1 MKFDR
6 RQFLSLAGAGLAAPV
21 LSRPAVAQAYPT
33 RPVRI
38 IVGNAAGGGPDIVA
52 RLLGPGL
59 SERLGQ
65 PVIIENRP
73 GGGGNIAAE
82 MVVNAPADGHT
93 ILLATIGHAVNAAFY
108 EKLNYNF
115 VRDITPVASISRDP
129 LFMLVHPSSPA
140 KTVPQFIAYVKANRG
155 RISMASPGSGTAPH
169 IAGELFKMM
178 AGIDMVHVPYRSG
191 APALTDLISG
201 QVQVYFG
208 ALPVSIEHIRAGKLL
223 PLAVTSATR
232 LQVLPDVP
240 AMSDTVPGYE
250 VSTWFG
256 IGAPRNTPLEIVGRL
271 NKEIN
276 AGLGDP
282 GLKARFAD
290 LGSSAFVGSPSD
302 FGKFVVEET
311 DKWAKVVKFAGI
323 KPE

>member
-1 MKFDR
+1 
-6 RQFLSLAGAGLAAPV
+6 
-21 LSRPAVAQAYPT
+21 
-33 RPVRI
+33 
-38 IVGNAAGGGPDIVA
+38 
-52 RLLGPGL
+52 
-59 SERLGQ
+59 
-65 PVIIENRP
+65 
-73 GGGGNIAAE
+73 

-93 ILLATIGHAVNAAFY
+93 ILLTTIGHAVNAAFY

-140 KTVPQFIAYVKANRG
+140 KTVPQFMAYAKANRG

-223 PLAVTSATR
+223 PLAVTSGTR
-232 LQVLPDVP
+232 LEVLPDVP

>member
-1 MKFDR
+1 M
-6 RQFLSLAGAGLAAPV
+6 
-21 LSRPAVAQAYPT
+21 
-33 RPVRI
+33 
-38 IVGNAAGGGPDIVA
+38 A

-155 RISMASPGSGTAPH
+155 RISMA
-169 IAGELFKMM
+169 
-178 AGIDMVHVPYRSG
+178 
-191 APALTDLISG
+191 
-201 QVQVYFG
+201 
-208 ALPVSIEHIRAGKLL
+208 
-223 PLAVTSATR
+223 
-232 LQVLPDVP
+232 
-240 AMSDTVPGYE
+240 
-250 VSTWFG
+250 
-256 IGAPRNTPLEIVGRL
+256 
-271 NKEIN
+271 
-276 AGLGDP
+276 
-282 GLKARFAD
+282 
-290 LGSSAFVGSPSD
+290 
-302 FGKFVVEET
+302 
-311 DKWAKVVKFAGI
+311 
-323 KPE
+323 

>member
-93 ILLATIGHAVNAAFY
+93 ILLTTIGHAVNAAFY

-140 KTVPQFIAYVKANRG
+140 KTVPQFIAYAKANRG

-223 PLAVTSATR
+223 PLAVTSGTR
-232 LQVLPDVP
+232 LEVLPDVP

>member
-1 MKFDR
+1 
-6 RQFLSLAGAGLAAPV
+6 
-21 LSRPAVAQAYPT
+21 
-33 RPVRI
+33 VRI

-93 ILLATIGHAVNAAFY
+93 VLLATIGHAVNAAFY

-115 VRDITPVASISRDP
+115 VRDVTPVASISRDP

-140 KTVPQFIAYVKANRG
+140 KTVPQFIAYAKANRG

-178 AGIDMVHVPYRSG
+178 AGIDMVRGICLRPAVASRPPSSSRSIVM
-191 APALTDLISG
+191 APGRTLGPLI
-201 QVQVYFG
+201 
-208 ALPVSIEHIRAGKLL
+208 P
-223 PLAVTSATR
+223 
-232 LQVLPDVP
+232 
-240 AMSDTVPGYE
+240 
-250 VSTWFG
+250 
-256 IGAPRNTPLEIVGRL
+256 
-271 NKEIN
+271 
-276 AGLGDP
+276 
-282 GLKARFAD
+282 
-290 LGSSAFVGSPSD
+290 
-302 FGKFVVEET
+302 
-311 DKWAKVVKFAGI
+311 
-323 KPE
+323 

>member
-1 MKFDR
+1 
-6 RQFLSLAGAGLAAPV
+6 
-21 LSRPAVAQAYPT
+21 
-33 RPVRI
+33 VRI

-140 KTVPQFIAYVKANRG
+140 KTVPQFTAYAKTNRG

-232 LQVLPDVP
+232 LDVLPAVP

-250 VSTWFG
+250 ASTWFG
-256 IGAPRNTPLEIVGRL
+256 IGAPRNTPLEIAGRL
-271 NKEIN
+271 NQEIN

-290 LGSSAFVGSPSD
+290 LGSSTFVGSPSD
-302 FGKFVVEET
+302 FGKFVVEEA

>member
-1 MKFDR
+1 
-6 RQFLSLAGAGLAAPV
+6 
-21 LSRPAVAQAYPT
+21 
-33 RPVRI
+33 VRI

>member
-1 MKFDR
+1 
-6 RQFLSLAGAGLAAPV
+6 
-21 LSRPAVAQAYPT
+21 
-33 RPVRI
+33 VRI

-93 ILLATIGHAVNAAFY
+93 VLLATIGHAVNAAFY

-115 VRDITPVASISRDP
+115 VRDVTPVASISRDP

-140 KTVPQFIAYVKANRG
+140 KTVPQFIAYAKANRG

-191 APALTDLISG
+191 AAALTDLISG

-223 PLAVTSATR
+223 PLAVTSGTR
-232 LQVLPDVP
+232 LEVLPDVP

-290 LGSSAFVGSPSD
+290 LGSSTFVGSPFD

-323 KPE
+323 KPG